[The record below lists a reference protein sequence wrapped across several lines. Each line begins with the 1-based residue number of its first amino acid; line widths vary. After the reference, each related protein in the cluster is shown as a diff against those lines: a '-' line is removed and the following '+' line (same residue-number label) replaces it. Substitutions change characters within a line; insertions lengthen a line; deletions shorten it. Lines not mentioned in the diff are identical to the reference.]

1 MTSSQRTEDVI
12 AWECE
17 RKKEILEVSMAE
29 KIKIEAC
36 GVRDYIDVDALAV
49 AMEADVVKLPPFTTD
64 NYAVRE

>member
-1 MTSSQRTEDVI
+1 
-12 AWECE
+12 
-17 RKKEILEVSMAE
+17 MAE